1 VDEDHQFEVRKKSVN
16 ILGIDIGTKTG
27 YCYNRGEQLTLGTWE
42 LATDKE
48 ITRWGKTRQRR
59 TEDPRID
66 RLCKR
71 VDALGHFDVVIF
83 EDVEFA
89 SSTYQVQLWSSLR
102 ASVWLCSSKTAIQC
116 IPVGTLKLFATG
128 DGHAGK
134 EKMHKFFQREK
145 LHGMHLE
152 TVLTDDSIDAY
163 FLHKW
168 AKQNISLSI
177 CKNSNG

>member
-1 VDEDHQFEVRKKSVN
+1 MN

-27 YCYNRGEQLTLGTWE
+27 YCYNRGDQLTLGTWT
-42 LATDKE
+42 LATDFE

-89 SSTYQVQLWSSLR
+89 SSTFQVQLWSSLR
-102 ASVWLCSSKTAIQC
+102 ASVWLCSKKTAIQC
-116 IPVGTLKLFATG
+116 IPVGTLKKFATG
-128 DGHAGK
+128 DGQADK
-134 EKMHKFFQREK
+134 KKMERFFREEPSM
-145 LHGMHLE
+145 LLWQEGLI
-152 TVLTDDSIDAY
+152 DDNAIDAY